1 MTLRPL
7 LLLLALT
14 ACAVPAPQAETTS
27 VKPGINENFLSAEL
41 NVNTY
46 VERFEAESREIA
58 HLAGAIA
65 ACCGV
70 GPGTEVADIGAGTGL
85 FEPIFSAAAGSQG
98 RVYAVDLSDGFLAHL
113 AERAAAEAWQNVEI
127 VRCTDKATGLTKK
140 SVDVVFICDTYH
152 HFEYPQS
159 TLASIRSALRPGG
172 LLVVV
177 DFNRIEGVTSEWLL
191 GHVRAGK
198 EVFRAEIEAAGFKFL
213 DEPKVPGLQENY
225 LLRFR
230 R

>member
-1 MTLRPL
+1 MHLRPL
-7 LLLLALT
+7 LLLLAFP
-14 ACAVPAPQAETTS
+14 ACASPAPMAPATS
-27 VKPGINENFLSAEL
+27 VKPGINENFLSADL
-41 NVNTY
+41 NVNSY

-70 GPGTEVADIGAGTGL
+70 GPGTEIADIGAGTGL
-85 FEPIFSAAAGSQG
+85 FEPIFSAAAGPKG
-98 RVYAVDLSDGFLAHL
+98 RVFAVDLSDGFLAHL
-113 AERAAAEAWQNVEI
+113 AERATAESWPNVQI
-127 VRCTDKATGLTKK
+127 VRCTDKSTGLAKR

-152 HFEYPQS
+152 HFEFPQS

-177 DFNRIEGVTSEWLL
+177 DFNRVEGVTSEWML
-191 GHVRAGK
+191 GHVRADK
-198 EVFRAEIEAAGFKFL
+198 AVFRAEIEAAGFQFV
-213 DEPKVPGLQENY
+213 DEPRVAGLQENY